1 MTLLVVET
9 APAPRPA
16 PAPPP
21 PPPPAAVTPSATVA
35 PPTQEAAP
43 TGAPAA
49 DTAKVESGPAAA
61 TPDRSGVDASKVE
74 APAGSAGRAVP
85 AGRVDGVRAAPPRD
99 ARLLQMVT
107 PVRLVARNMM
117 GRRFRLVEAR
127 FVLGGTEVARLSAP
141 AGKEVDLSAPVMVV
155 PLHRGEH
162 ALTATL
168 VFQGRNVG
176 FFSYLNNYRYRVEST
191 YSFYLEQTEKQ
202 PIIEVVA
209 REQGGVTVPLERR
222 PTLEISSP
230 MSAGVTPMGGVNHG
244 TQVTVVR

>member
-1 MTLLVVET
+1 VVQLSLLMTLLVVET

-16 PAPPP
+16 PPPP
-21 PPPPAAVTPSATVA
+21 PLPAAVTPAPSVAQPAQQAA
-35 PPTQEAAP
+35 PPAAP
-43 TGAPAA
+43 TQTPAL
-49 DTAKVESGPAAA
+49 
-61 TPDRSGVDASKVE
+61 DRTGVDASKVE
-74 APAGSAGRAVP
+74 APAGEARAVP
-85 AGRVDGVRAAPPRD
+85 AGQVEAVRARVPRID
-99 ARLLQMVT
+99 TRVLEAVV
-107 PVRLVARNMM
+107 PVRLIARNMM

-127 FVLGGTEVARLSAP
+127 FVLGGTEVARLNARP
-141 AGKEVDLSAPVMVV
+141 GEEVDLSAPLMVV

-168 VFQGRNVG
+168 VFQGRKVG

-209 REQGGVTVPLERR
+209 REQGGVMVPLERR
-222 PTLEISSP
+222 PILEIASP
-230 MSAGVTPMGGVNHG
+230 LSAGVTPMGGVNHG